1 MSRGRDLLQ
10 FTFLLNRF
18 INVQLYDHFI
28 ESLQC
33 RGGGMMSRTDPSLGG
48 TSIYQIF
55 PRNFTTEGTLD
66 SAIPELAR
74 IAGLGFDI
82 IYLTPIHPIGSVC
95 RKGLLGSPYAIAD
108 YRTVDP
114 ALGGETALNR
124 FLAAAHSLG
133 LRVIMDIV
141 FNHTSPDSVLARTHP
156 EWFIHGKDG
165 KPGRKVDDWSDV
177 VDLDFSRPALRT
189 WLIDTLVLWLDR
201 GLDGFR
207 CDVASLVPLDFWLE
221 ARARTDAIKPTIWLA
236 ESVHKE
242 FVSQMRSLGHYAA
255 CDAELHAA
263 FDLTYDYDGREYLD
277 CYLRGERPIGD
288 YLEFLEL
295 QSCMYPAGAFK
306 ARCLENHDQERIAS
320 LVPQSDRLM
329 NLNALWMLLPGTY
342 FAYMGQEWALSHK
355 PDLFSK
361 DPLDRSSINERHAG
375 FFASAH
381 PILKKL
387 RSQATSCSFK
397 ELAAGVVLAQGRN
410 EHGLV
415 FTGVFNL
422 DGRRGSIDMA
432 SAGLSGL
439 TGKDILKGN
448 HVTFGK
454 SIQASGE
461 PLIVIPC

>member
-1 MSRGRDLLQ
+1 M
-10 FTFLLNRF
+10 T
-18 INVQLYDHFI
+18 
-28 ESLQC
+28 
-33 RGGGMMSRTDPSLGG
+33 RTDQSLSGQ
-48 TSIYQIF
+48 SLYQIF
-55 PRNFTTEGTLD
+55 PRNFTPEGTLD
-66 SAIPELAR
+66 SAIPELDR

-82 IYLTPIHPIGSVC
+82 IYLTPIHPIGRAS
-95 RKGLLGSPYAIAD
+95 RKGPLGSPYAIAD

-114 ALGGETALNR
+114 ALGGEEALDR

-141 FNHTSPDSVLARTHP
+141 FNHTSPDSLLVSTHP
-156 EWFIHGKDG
+156 EWFIKDRDG
-165 KPGRKVDDWSDV
+165 RPSRKVDDWSDV
-177 VDLDFSRPALRT
+177 VDLDFSVPAVRT
-189 WLIDTLVLWLDR
+189 WLVDTLVLWLNR
-201 GLDGFR
+201 GIDGFR

-221 ARARTDAIKPTIWLA
+221 ARARADALKPTIWLA

-255 CDAELHAA
+255 CDAELHSA

-295 QSCMYPAGAFK
+295 QSCMYPAGSLK

-342 FAYMGQEWALSHK
+342 FAYMGQEWALAHK

-361 DPLDRSSINERHAG
+361 DPLDRNLIDLKYAD
-375 FFASAH
+375 FFAAAH
-381 PILKKL
+381 PVLKKL
-387 RSQATSCSFK
+387 RGQVKSCHFK

-410 EHGLV
+410 DSGMV
-415 FTGVFNL
+415 YTGIFNL
-422 DGRRGSIDMA
+422 DGRRGSIDLVR
-432 SAGLSGL
+432 AGLSDLKGRNIL
-439 TGKDILKGN
+439 TGN
-448 HVTFGK
+448 
-454 SIQASGE
+454 QASFGISMQLGE
-461 PLIVIPC
+461 EPVIVVPC